1 MQAPHQA
8 TPMFGKLLEQQ
19 PKVITVSAGTT
30 IFREG
35 DRGRVMFGV
44 VSGEVDVFIGN
55 VILEIVGPG
64 MVFGEMALIDD
75 EVRSASAAART
86 DCRLAQIDVA
96 TFEDLVRTNPGFA
109 RELMKVMA
117 SRLRRMNLMAIEANS
132 PAL

>member
-1 MQAPHQA
+1 
-8 TPMFGKLLEQQ
+8 MFRKLIEQQ
-19 PKVITVSAGTT
+19 PNVITVSAGTT
-30 IFREG
+30 IFSEG

-44 VSGEVDVFIGN
+44 ISGEVDIFVGN

-75 EVRSASAAART
+75 EARSAGAAART

-96 TFEDLVRTNPGFA
+96 TFEDLVKTNPGFA

-117 SRLRRMNLMAIEANS
+117 GRLRRMNLMALEES
-132 PAL
+132 SLTH